1 MPARRSSDLPIL
13 TLRELNRALLARQM
27 LLRRDRVDPTSAIE
41 RLGALQAQW
50 PRAPYVGLWS
60 RLERFDRADL
70 EDALRRR
77 RVVKA
82 TLMRGTLHLASA
94 SDYPYYAIAARE
106 ARRLL
111 WAATERRFVA
121 FFATQLPAV
130 RAFAKHGRA
139 AIADPEK
146 LHERLIRYT
155 RTPRSREDLIA
166 FIAREA
172 DVPHE
177 LATHLVWGFVAAHG
191 MLVHTPDSAHFAAD
205 RAGEL
210 VAASVAL
217 PRMKVPPFPDA
228 VRHTV
233 TRHLAAFGP
242 ATVED
247 ISSWTSI
254 RTPPIREALAALGS
268 RVRRFA
274 DERGRVLHDLG
285 DAPRPG
291 PDTAAPVRFLPK
303 WDSTLLAYTPA
314 ERVRILPERHRAAVI
329 AKNGDVSQTILVD
342 GVVAGTWAITRTS
355 RQAVVT
361 VTPFGRLSR
370 ADRAALADE
379 GERLARFLAPDL
391 TSHALHVA

>member
-1 MPARRSSDLPIL
+1 
-13 TLRELNRALLARQM
+13 
-27 LLRRDRVDPTSAIE
+27 
-41 RLGALQAQW
+41 
-50 PRAPYVGLWS
+50 
-60 RLERFDRADL
+60 
-70 EDALRRR
+70 
-77 RVVKA
+77 VVKA

-329 AKNGDVSQTILVD
+329 AENGDVSQTILVD

-391 TSHALHVA
+391 TSHALRVA

>member
-1 MPARRSSDLPIL
+1 MPARRSPHLRTLS
-13 TLRELNRALLARQM
+13 LRELNRALLARQM
-27 LLRRDRVDPTSAIE
+27 LLRRDRVDPRSAIE

-60 RLERFDRADL
+60 RLERFDREDL

-111 WAATERRFVA
+111 WASTERRFVA
-121 FFATQLPAV
+121 FFAKEHPAV
-130 RAFAKHGRA
+130 REFAKHGRA
-139 AIADPEK
+139 PIADPEK
-146 LHERLIRYT
+146 LHEQLMRYAKA
-155 RTPRSREDLIA
+155 PRSRDDLIA

-177 LATHLVWGFVAAHG
+177 LATHLVWGFIAAHG
-191 MLVHTPDSAHFAAD
+191 MLVHTPDSGHFAAD

-210 VAASVAL
+210 VAAGVAL
-217 PRMKVPPFPDA
+217 PRMKIPPFADA

-233 TRHLAAFGP
+233 TRHLGAFGP
-242 ATVED
+242 ATIED

-254 RTPPIREALAALGS
+254 RTPPIRDALAALGP
-268 RVRRFA
+268 RVRRFL
-274 DERGRVLHDLG
+274 DERGRVLHDLAE
-285 DAPRPG
+285 APRP
-291 PDTAAPVRFLPK
+291 DTDTVAPVRFLPK

-329 AKNGDVSQTILVD
+329 GKNGDVAQTILVD
-342 GVVAGTWAITRTS
+342 GVVAGTWAIARTT
-355 RQAVVT
+355 RQAVVS

-391 TSHALHVA
+391 ASHALRVA